1 MIQRPSLCLSLLAS
15 LTLTALPADAADP
28 APAAKAAPVEI
39 YGALPGARWARLSPN
54 GKRLALIVPVKG
66 RNTLVVWDL
75 EGKEKSLA
83 IPSGEFEPDWFVW
96 KTDRRL
102 VASLRFYSLRD
113 PRRPTFDTRLI
124 AIDADG
130 NNARELVSAENFK
143 TYVPQLQDKVVSLL
157 PDDPDNILIEL
168 PAIDRSQLRP
178 GQTTSVA
185 QSSLTNEIKYPE
197 VVRANINTGRLQT
210 VVRQQ
215 NRIVAWHAD
224 AAGNARLGQTLR
236 DKTVDYQ
243 VHGVNDSAWS
253 SIQSF
258 EVNRGR
264 IFSPIAFVDN
274 QPERLY
280 VLSNHAAGPAA
291 LYELDTRTGTFVRT
305 VAANPRSGIEPIE
318 QHGRLLGYRIA
329 HESSPVYI
337 DDKFAAEARIINKA
351 LPDSRN
357 DIIDRSSDG
366 QRVLFRVARGNEPAD
381 FWLLDRSSGKQVL
394 SPVVEL
400 YPGLEPEQIA
410 PTRVLS
416 YKARDGLEIPALV
429 TVPPGYRSGAGRQPL
444 PFVVLPHGGPTS
456 HDVTGFNYLVQFL
469 ASRGYGVLQPQFR
482 GSTGYGAAFEA
493 AGLQQWG
500 LKMQDD
506 VTDGTHWLIE
516 QKLADPAR
524 IAIVG
529 ASYGGYSALIGAVR
543 EAGLYRAAAA
553 IAPVTDLNLLI
564 ETNRDFLFSDIN
576 RPRIGSDA
584 AILEKTS
591 PASNVDRIRIPL
603 LLVHGRKDYTVPVAQ
618 TERMAEA
625 LSKAGKP
632 FELVYLDEGDHYLS
646 RADDRLA
653 TLKALEKFLASNLAK
668 P

>member
-1 MIQRPSLCLSLLAS
+1 MSLRSSIRLLLLAS
-15 LTLTALPADAADP
+15 LTFAALPVRAADP
-28 APAAKAAPVEI
+28 VSPPKAAPVEV
-39 YGALPGARWARLSPN
+39 YGALPGARAARLSPN

-66 RNTLVVWDL
+66 RDTLVIWDL
-75 EGKEKSLA
+75 EGKAKSVA
-83 IPSGEFEPDWFVW
+83 IPVGEFEPGWFVW
-96 KTDRRL
+96 KTDNRL
-102 VASLRFYSLRD
+102 IASVHFYSLRN
-113 PRRPTFDTRLI
+113 PTRPSADTRLI
-124 AIDADG
+124 AINADG
-130 NNARELVSAENFK
+130 SNAKELVSAENFK

-178 GQTTSVA
+178 GQTTSIA
-185 QSSLTNEIKYPE
+185 QSSLADEIRYPE
-197 VVRANINTGRLQT
+197 VVKANINTGRLQT

-215 NRIVAWHAD
+215 NRIVSWRAD
-224 AAGNARLGQTLR
+224 AAGNARLGRALR
-236 DKTVDYQ
+236 DKIEEYV
-243 VHGVNDSAWS
+243 VHGVSDNTWS

-258 EVNRGR
+258 EINKGR
-264 IFSPIAFVDN
+264 VFTPIAFVDN

-280 VLSNHAAGPAA
+280 VLSNHSGGPAA
-291 LYELDTRTGTFVRT
+291 LYELDTRTGTFTRT
-305 VAANPRSGIEPIE
+305 VANSPSGIAAIE
-318 QHGRLLGYRIA
+318 RHGRLLGYRL
-329 HESSPVYI
+329 SLNTSPVYI
-337 DDKFAAEARIINKA
+337 DDKFAAEAKIINKA

-357 DIIDRSSDG
+357 DIIDRSNDG
-366 QRVLFRVARGNEPAD
+366 LRVLFQVTRGNEPAD

-400 YPGLEPEQIA
+400 YPKLEPEQIA

-416 YKARDGLEIPALV
+416 YKARDGLNIPALV
-429 TVPPGYRSGAGRQPL
+429 TLPPGYRRGPGLPPL

-456 HDVTGFNYLVQFL
+456 HDVTGFDYLVQFI

-482 GSTGYGAAFEA
+482 GSTGYGASFEA

-506 VTDGTHWLIE
+506 VTDGTRWLIE
-516 QKLADPAR
+516 QKLADPTR

-529 ASYGGYSALIGAVR
+529 ASYGGYSALMGAVR
-543 EAGLYRAAAA
+543 EPELYRAAAA
-553 IAPVTDLNLLI
+553 IAPVTDLVQLGDTDWAFLYD
-564 ETNRDFLFSDIN
+564 DFN
-576 RPRIGSDA
+576 RPRIGSD
-584 AILEKTS
+584 LTVLRNTS

-632 FELVYLDEGDHYLS
+632 FDVIYLDEADHFLS

-653 TLKALEKFLASNLAK
+653 TLKVLEKFLANNLTK